1 MFYLCRYNSRH
12 FHSLICGIVE
22 VWGSQ
27 SCRFCD
33 FGKIALRE
41 KKAKW
46 NQTVEFARTGGTR
59 PPNWE
64 IWGIEDHWRHDSGIC
79 HQKGVRDASEG

>member
-46 NQTVEFARTGGTR
+46 NQTVEFARTGGTKTAQLGNLGHRR
-59 PPNWE
+59 PLAP
-64 IWGIEDHWRHDSGIC
+64 
-79 HQKGVRDASEG
+79 